1 MSNDDFKWFGEG
13 FEGFPKRLPD
23 DFVEY
28 IIYIIGFDISDT
40 QTRERLQSVQRA
52 ASELEKALLKEYIWQ
67 RDSFSL
73 ELVRGEGTWLLRG
86 RTNYGDS
93 VADEWL
99 IVYLLRELSG
109 KFPNAWIRVYD
120 TDGEF
125 LLIEAANSLPK
136 WLNPEV
142 AENRVW
148 INNSKLFVIPIT
160 ASSTPKPLTLT
171 ESLDFISTSQPTP
184 LNIPSLE
191 SEAFHRLLS
200 YPDAV
205 PQTLH
210 HSLIPVP
217 RKLATILHANPAYIA
232 PVVGAFYLRD
242 PIALRSLQP
251 KDKKDSLRFPPEDFV
266 NMRVRFTKVLFAQL
280 RSQEWVP
287 PGVWGDALAS
297 LLAKA
302 EESHAAEKAEMG
314 IKLTAGFEMLVKD
327 RQHRNTTAVREIL
340 LLLEDV
346 ETGDEPLPVN
356 KEIEDWGTVDD
367 DEGWLDINFEDFEL
381 ELAGKT
387 SKNTDIKG
395 DAENGMDERKTTGFG
410 DKAAQENLR
419 KMVERFE
426 AFLNDDEAG
435 IEGAEGLDDMDID
448 NGDEEDAEDGSDE
461 SEDEE
466 EIEFNEKEFAR
477 MIREMM
483 GMPSAEDDA
492 TLAEEARALARVQEL
507 DSYDGSDGEN
517 EHEEI
522 RKVMERME
530 AELNESGALNLDPT
544 PRKITAA
551 KNVIKGKD
559 KQKVVEPEDIARGSS
574 DEEEEIDIDFNLAK
588 NLLESLKGQGGMAG
602 PTGNLMGLMGV
613 HLPPDEEEK
622 G

>member
-1 MSNDDFKWFGEG
+1 M
-13 FEGFPKRLPD
+13 
-23 DFVEY
+23 
-28 IIYIIGFDISDT
+28 
-40 QTRERLQSVQRA
+40 
-52 ASELEKALLKEYIWQ
+52 
-67 RDSFSL
+67 
-73 ELVRGEGTWLLRG
+73 
-86 RTNYGDS
+86 
-93 VADEWL
+93 
-99 IVYLLRELSG
+99 
-109 KFPNAWIRVYD
+109 
-120 TDGEF
+120 
-125 LLIEAANSLPK
+125 
-136 WLNPEV
+136 
-142 AENRVW
+142 
-148 INNSKLFVIPIT
+148 
-160 ASSTPKPLTLT
+160 
-171 ESLDFISTSQPTP
+171 
-184 LNIPSLE
+184 
-191 SEAFHRLLS
+191 
-200 YPDAV
+200 
-205 PQTLH
+205 
-210 HSLIPVP
+210 
-217 RKLATILHANPAYIA
+217 ATILHANPAYIA
-232 PVVGAFYLRD
+232 PAVEAFYLRD

-251 KDKKDSLRFPPEDFV
+251 KDKNDSLRFPPEDFV
-266 NMRVRFTKVLFAQL
+266 NMRVRFTKILFAQL

-327 RQHRNTTAVREIL
+327 RQHRNTRAVREIL

-367 DEGWLDINFEDFEL
+367 DEGWLDINFEDFER

-395 DAENGMDERKTTGFG
+395 DAEKGTDERKTTGFG

-477 MIREMM
+477 MIREMI
-483 GMPSAEDDA
+483 GMPSAEDDS
-492 TLAEEARALARVQEL
+492 TLVEEARALARIQEL

-574 DEEEEIDIDFNLAK
+574 DEEEDIDIDFNLAK
-588 NLLESLKGQGGMAG
+588 NLLESLKGQSGMAG
-602 PTGNLMGLMGV
+602 PTGNLMSLMGV
-613 HLPPDEEEK
+613 HLPPDEE
-622 G
+622 